1 MSVHM
6 AELGLIRGISVSM
19 PDNQQGVVRIEYVQL
34 DIMAR
39 RSEGKPGSSPNGL
52 TVRPLVL
59 QKTSAKSFIDDDQR
73 FSENDAERDGN
84 CSWYE
89 SNLDGLGGGHHLPSC
104 KAAAIVSSGKNSSG
118 VWPRQ
123 AIPHAQEPSRQ
134 RAEWSFFRRTRKH

>member
-1 MSVHM
+1 M
-6 AELGLIRGISVSM
+6 AVFSLIRGMSVRM
-19 PDNQQGVVRIEYVQL
+19 PDTQEGVVRIEHVQL

-59 QKTSAKSFIDDDQR
+59 QKTSAKSFIDDDQLV
-73 FSENDAERDGN
+73 SENDAEPDGN
-84 CSWYE
+84 CSSYE
-89 SNLDGLGGGHHLPSC
+89 SNLDGMGGGHHLPSC
-104 KAAAIVSSGKNSSG
+104 TAAGIVSSGKNSSG

-134 RAEWSFFRRTRKH
+134 RAVWSFFRRTRDH